1 MIQRTT
7 EKRKDRGEKGFT
19 LIELLVV
26 IVILGILAAV
36 VVFAVGGVGDKG
48 NESACTIDTRT
59 LRTSAE
65 AHFANEGNYTVA
77 SPAWDGVANPR
88 PSAAGDELALV
99 TRGFLS
105 EVSPLHN
112 FRVVD
117 TNASNTVNTPGIE
130 ILVEDGG
137 PPGNDCGTKDG
148 LVGQDSTDG
157 SGPAKNK

>member
-1 MIQRTT
+1 MIQRITD
-7 EKRKDRGEKGFT
+7 KRRNRGEKGFT

-65 AHFANEGNYTVA
+65 AHFANEGNYTNT
-77 SPAWDGVANPR
+77 SPAWNDPAVARTSNP
-88 PSAAGDELALV
+88 GNEQTLV
-99 TRGFLS
+99 DRGFLS
-105 EVSPLHN
+105 EVSPLHD

-117 TNASNTVNTPGIE
+117 TNSSATVNSPGIE
-130 ILVEDGG
+130 IIVFDGG
-137 PPGNDCGTKDG
+137 PPGNDCGTAGG
-148 LVGQDSTDG
+148 LVGQPSTDG
-157 SGPAKNK
+157 SGPTTNR

>member
-1 MIQRTT
+1 MIQRMT

-59 LRTSAE
+59 LRTAAE
-65 AHFANEGNYTVA
+65 AHFANEGNYTATVTVEGGTA
-77 SPAWDGVANPR
+77 Q
-88 PSAAGDELALV
+88 GDEQVLV

-105 EVSPLHN
+105 EVSPLHR
-112 FRVVD
+112 FEVFD
-117 TNASNTVNTPGIE
+117 TNGTTAPIVPGIR
-130 ILVEDGG
+130 ILVEDAG
-137 PPGNDCGTKDG
+137 PPGNDCGG
-148 LVGQDSTDG
+148 LNQVTGTPNTENPVT
-157 SGPAKNK
+157 GPTTNR